1 MSEAFDFD
9 RAGGSPPPARET
21 AYIAPLPHVSVQA
34 FCETPDISSAIQAAV
49 QDRRMAKAQ
58 VKVQM
63 GGVAAAVDAYGMA
76 STPNVIVIESHGQR
90 DHLLS
95 HLDLLAEVCDAGTRV
110 VVIGHVNDVLLYRE
124 LIRRGISEYMIA
136 PIAPM
141 EFVAALSG
149 LFTAPGADPLGRVI
163 AITGVKGGVGAS
175 TIAHNVGW
183 SIARRFQLGT
193 VIADLDLPFGTAGLD
208 FNQDPPQGIADAVF
222 SADRLDPTLLE
233 RLLSKCGDNLSI
245 LAAPATLERVTDL
258 AEGAFDPVVD
268 ILRGMMPA
276 VILDVPHLWSSW
288 ARRSLANAD
297 EVVLVAAPDLGNLR
311 NAKAMID
318 SIRQVRRNDNPP
330 RLVLNQVGVP
340 KRPEIAPA
348 DFAKAI
354 GADPVAVIPFDPQ
367 LFGTAANNG
376 QMIAEVQ
383 ASGKV
388 TELIQALSQVVMGK
402 SEHARPKGALT
413 FLPPFLSKL
422 VARKS

>member
-1 MSEAFDFD
+1 
-9 RAGGSPPPARET
+9 
-21 AYIAPLPHVSVQA
+21 
-34 FCETPDISSAIQAAV
+34 
-49 QDRRMAKAQ
+49 
-58 VKVQM
+58 
-63 GGVAAAVDAYGMA
+63 
-76 STPNVIVIESHGQR
+76 
-90 DHLLS
+90 
-95 HLDLLAEVCDAGTRV
+95 
-110 VVIGHVNDVLLYRE
+110 
-124 LIRRGISEYMIA
+124 
-136 PIAPM
+136 
-141 EFVAALSG
+141 
-149 LFTAPGADPLGRVI
+149 
-163 AITGVKGGVGAS
+163 VGAS

-183 SIARRFQLGT
+183 SIARKFELGT

-222 SADRLDPTLLE
+222 SADRLDATLLE

-288 ARRSLANAD
+288 AKRSLATAD

-340 KRPEIAPA
+340 KRPEISPA

-354 GADPVAVIPFDPQ
+354 GADPVAIIPFDPQ

-388 TELIQALSQVVMGK
+388 TELIQSLSQVVMGK
-402 SEHARPKGALT
+402 SDHARPKGALT